1 LQILIG
7 LFVAAFVSATL
18 LPGSSEVVLAG
29 ILASGQAS
37 VGAAVL
43 VATIGNTLGACVN
56 WAIGRYF
63 AHFRHH
69 RHFPVDADKFDA
81 YAIWY
86 QKWGVWSLLAS
97 WVPIIGDPLTVL
109 AGVARTP
116 FLLFVAMVFF
126 AKAVRYLVVAGVIS
140 LFW

>member
-18 LPGSSEVVLAG
+18 LPGSSELVLAG
-29 ILASGQAS
+29 VLASGEVS
-37 VGAAVL
+37 VGVAVI

-56 WAIGRYF
+56 WVIGRFF

-69 RHFPVDADKFDA
+69 RYFPVDEDKYDA
-81 YAIWY
+81 YAHWY

-116 FLLFVAMVFF
+116 FMLFVAVVFF